1 MSLRTQKLRTM
12 SAAVRIIRCNF
23 HTSFVSRS
31 RSLNWYSQR
40 KTQVNRRLAC
50 VRKNRGVLPQTACA
64 HGPPWNAAELMF
76 PFANVGMIAA
86 TNSALNQT
94 LAAYATAC
102 VHPRY
107 IQRDGRASPGADD
120 YSTQEAIT
128 AQWPELASVA
138 DQGRFHAL
146 MRRRHIAAWNFA
158 PGIRFAVDAHAR
170 AFLNLCCPRL
180 ELFDQGVP
188 YLRQIHCFEL

>member
-1 MSLRTQKLRTM
+1 ML
-12 SAAVRIIRCNF
+12 AAVRIIRCNF

-120 YSTQEAIT
+120 YPTQEAIT

-188 YLRQIHCFEL
+188 YLREIHCFEL